1 MQNQIKLG
9 LIDDEPLALDRLSY
23 FISGIPGY
31 VVVFAVTDPMEGLR
45 LASSKLCDILITDVQ
60 MERLNGLLISEKMEE
75 LGVPVIICS
84 AHQEFAL
91 PSINVSVAAYLLKPV
106 NALDLKKILEKVARK
121 MHLGKQTASESQKD
135 YLLVEDYASFG
146 YSKVPFQSLYYV
158 EQAQNYSYFHAP
170 PQVYK
175 QRSTI
180 QSIEQLL
187 PIATFVRIHK
197 SYIINLTKLTKIL
210 PQEVFLENGIALP
223 LGNAYKDSLLNVYKL
238 VSRP

>member
-9 LIDDEPLALDRLSY
+9 LIDDEPFALDRLSY

-31 VVVFAVTDPMEGLR
+31 EVVFASTNPVEGLR
-45 LASSKLCDILITDVQ
+45 LASLKVCDILITDVQ
-60 MERLNGLLISEKMEE
+60 MEKLNGLLISEKMEE
-75 LGVPVIICS
+75 LGLPVIICS

-106 NALDLKKILEKVARK
+106 NPLDLKKVLEKVSRK
-121 MHLGKQTASESQKD
+121 MNIGRQNASEFQRD

-146 YSKVPFQSLYYV
+146 YTKVPFQSLYYV

-170 PQVYK
+170 PHVYK

-180 QSIEQLL
+180 QSVEQLL
-187 PIATFVRIHK
+187 PGSTFVRIHK
-197 SYIINLTKLTKIL
+197 SYIISISKLTKIL
-210 PQEVFLENGIALP
+210 PKEVFLENGIALP

>member
-9 LIDDEPLALDRLSY
+9 LIDDEPFALDRLSY

-31 VVVFAVTDPMEGLR
+31 EVVFASTNPMEGLR
-45 LASSKLCDILITDVQ
+45 LASLKVCDILITDVQ
-60 MERLNGLLISEKMEE
+60 MEKLNGLLISEKMEE
-75 LGVPVIICS
+75 LGLPVIICS

-106 NALDLKKILEKVARK
+106 NPLDLKKVLEKVSRK
-121 MHLGKQTASESQKD
+121 TNIGRQTASEPQRD
-135 YLLVEDYASFG
+135 YILVEDYASFG
-146 YSKVPFQSLYYV
+146 YTKVSFQSLYYV

-170 PQVYK
+170 PHVYK

-180 QSIEQLL
+180 QSVEQLL
-187 PIATFVRIHK
+187 PGSTFVRIHK
-197 SYIINLTKLTKIL
+197 SYIISISKLTKIL
-210 PQEVFLENGIALP
+210 PKEVFLENGIALP